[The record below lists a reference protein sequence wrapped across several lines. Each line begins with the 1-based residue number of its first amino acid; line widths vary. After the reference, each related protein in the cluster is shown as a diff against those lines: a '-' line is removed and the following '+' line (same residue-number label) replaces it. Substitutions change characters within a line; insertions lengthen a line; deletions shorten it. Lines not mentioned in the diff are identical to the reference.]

1 MLGVLYLMPSLPM
14 FLPICDSPGVE
25 AADTLVRH
33 NTQVGIVVLSVPLD
47 VSQRAARHR
56 DNNPL
61 ASLHWAWE
69 HNAASG
75 LLLILG
81 YLLCQAALRE
91 DTVSKETPE
100 ETYVAGQ
107 NR

>member
-1 MLGVLYLMPSLPM
+1 MSSLSKYLPV
-14 FLPICDSPGVE
+14 CDSPGVE
-25 AADTLVRH
+25 AANTLVRH
-33 NTQVGIVVLSVPLD
+33 DTQVGLVVLSVPLD

-75 LLLILG
+75 LLFILG
-81 YLLCQAALRE
+81 YLLCQAVLRE

-100 ETYVAGQ
+100 ETHVAGQ